1 MIVDSLTNSASIEQ
15 MHPLFKKA
23 FDFLRTT
30 DFSTINPGKIQLDGE
45 RLFASIVE
53 TEGKTKEK
61 AKLETHNTYIDIQMP
76 IEGIETMG
84 WLAGKNCVNEVESYN
99 AEKDITF
106 FTDKPST
113 YIQVQPYEFAV
124 FFPEDGHAPAIA
136 EGVIKKI
143 IVKVLL

>member
-30 DFSTINPGKIQLDGE
+30 DFSNTNPGKIQLDGE
-45 RLFASIVE
+45 QLFVSIVE
-53 TEGKTKEK
+53 TEGKTKEQ
-61 AKLETHNTYIDIQMP
+61 AKLETHNKYIDIQMP

-84 WLAGKNCVNEVESYN
+84 WLAGKNCVNEVEPYN

-113 YIQVQPYEFAV
+113 YIQVQPYEFAI
-124 FFPEDGHAPAIA
+124 FYPEDGHAPAIA
-136 EGVIKKI
+136 EGKLKKI
-143 IVKVLL
+143 IVKVLV